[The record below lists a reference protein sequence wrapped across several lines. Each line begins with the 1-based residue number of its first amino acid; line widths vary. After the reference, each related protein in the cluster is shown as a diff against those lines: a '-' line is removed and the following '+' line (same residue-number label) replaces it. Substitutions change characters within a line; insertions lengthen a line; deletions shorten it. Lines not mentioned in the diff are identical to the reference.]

1 MRDKKFSFIIKF
13 LIILTY
19 ISTVFLLIVSLQLKN
34 TSSNT
39 KDFVPVEKI
48 TQHIRLEYSDNRIEY
63 VNTPKQVF
71 TKEPF
76 SIYVDLKY
84 FGSLHKKS
92 VALFTGSTDFTVSL
106 GSDVFYEYK
115 VPDDSLIYNGGSYD
129 YTLIDLPSQSK
140 SSLLKIHFTPK
151 LKHSNRYVLNNI
163 YIGNRINFN
172 IFLIKNELF
181 YILVTFILLILSII
195 SFIILFGSFL
205 RNEQLTENI
214 EQMKKIKYIALLS
227 FILSIYSFSGYK
239 TFIYWLSDYKI
250 LIHFLEYISMMFLSY
265 PFLKLIENKL
275 NPKFDIAVK
284 LSIIAVFLN
293 YFIQLA
299 LTIFKYAD
307 FEEMAP
313 ITYVILAIT
322 SIIVV
327 IAIIFSR
334 PEKYTERNSLFILS
348 LPIFFAIL
356 SSFIILFIG
365 TERYFSLVILSCV
378 LLLICFQVY
387 FLTNIYFKIQEKSTT
402 IKIYEKIASIDSL
415 TSLKNRYSFENDMNF
430 SRKNPTKITIISV
443 DLNNLKEINDNLGH
457 SYGDLAIKTIG
468 TFLKENIADSD
479 VYRVG
484 GDEFIIITKQDFS
497 YKDVDMLKKQ
507 NIEIDTA
514 EGKIKLDYAIGY
526 DVFDPS
532 STMDIDDVLKS
543 SDKKMYENKKLYKLN
558 K

>member
-1 MRDKKFSFIIKF
+1 MRDKKISFIIKF

-34 TSSNT
+34 NSSNT

-48 TQHIRLEYSDNRIEY
+48 TQHIRLEYNDNRIEY

-129 YTLIDLPSQSK
+129 YTLIDLPSQSE

-307 FEEMAP
+307 FEEMAS
-313 ITYVILAIT
+313 ITYVIPMN
-322 SIIVV
+322 SVV
-327 IAIIFSR
+327 SGSRSAVLTKQSVGSMFEMNRHSR
-334 PEKYTERNSLFILS
+334 PCCLWG
-348 LPIFFAIL
+348 
-356 SSFIILFIG
+356 SS
-365 TERYFSLVILSCV
+365 
-378 LLLICFQVY
+378 
-387 FLTNIYFKIQEKSTT
+387 
-402 IKIYEKIASIDSL
+402 AS
-415 TSLKNRYSFENDMNF
+415 
-430 SRKNPTKITIISV
+430 
-443 DLNNLKEINDNLGH
+443 
-457 SYGDLAIKTIG
+457 
-468 TFLKENIADSD
+468 
-479 VYRVG
+479 
-484 GDEFIIITKQDFS
+484 
-497 YKDVDMLKKQ
+497 
-507 NIEIDTA
+507 
-514 EGKIKLDYAIGY
+514 
-526 DVFDPS
+526 
-532 STMDIDDVLKS
+532 
-543 SDKKMYENKKLYKLN
+543 
-558 K
+558 

>member
-1 MRDKKFSFIIKF
+1 
-13 LIILTY
+13 
-19 ISTVFLLIVSLQLKN
+19 VFLLIVSLQLKN

-48 TQHIRLEYSDNRIEY
+48 TQHIRLEYNDNRIEY

-129 YTLIDLPSQSK
+129 YTLIDLPSQSE

-181 YILVTFILLILSII
+181 YILVTFILLI
-195 SFIILFGSFL
+195 
-205 RNEQLTENI
+205 
-214 EQMKKIKYIALLS
+214 IALLS

-250 LIHFLEYISMMFLSY
+250 LIHFFEYISMMFLSY

-365 TERYFSLVILSCV
+365 TERYFSLVIISCV

-430 SRKNPTKITIISV
+430 LRKNPTKITIISV

-468 TFLKENIADSD
+468 AFLKENIADSD

-532 STMDIDDVLKS
+532 STMDIEISLSPSFMSLISYLMSPAEFLCPCMLVLPLATFTLAS
-543 SDKKMYENKKLYKLN
+543 KLTPDILAEISRLLVW
-558 K
+558 

>member
-106 GSDVFYEYK
+106 GNNAFYDYK
-115 VPDDSLIYNGGSYD
+115 IPEDSLTYNGGGYS
-129 YTLIDLPSQSK
+129 YTLIDLPTTSN
-140 SSLLKIHFTPK
+140 SSILKIHFTPK
-151 LKHSNRYVLNNI
+151 LKHSNKYVINNI

-195 SFIILFGSFL
+195 SFIILLGSFL
-205 RNEQLTENI
+205 RNEQATENI
-214 EQMKKIKYIALLS
+214 EQRKKIKYVALLS
-227 FILSIYSFSGYK
+227 LILSIYSFSEYK
-239 TFIYWLSDYKI
+239 TFIYWLSDYKM
-250 LIHFLEYISMMFLSY
+250 LIHFFEYISMMFFSY

-275 NPKFDIAVK
+275 NPKFDFAVK
-284 LSIIAVFLN
+284 LSIIAIFLN
-293 YFIQLA
+293 YFIQLS
-299 LTIFKYAD
+299 LTISKYAD
-307 FEEMAP
+307 FEEMDP
-313 ITYVILAIT
+313 FTYIILAIT
-322 SIIVV
+322 SVIVLV
-327 IAIIFSR
+327 AIIFSR

-348 LPIFFAIL
+348 LPIIFAVL
-356 SSFIILFIG
+356 SSFIIFFIG
-365 TERYFSLVILSCV
+365 SERYFSIVILSCI
-378 LLLICFQVY
+378 LILICFQVY
-387 FLTNIYFKIQEKSTT
+387 FLTNIYSKIQEKST
-402 IKIYEKIASIDSL
+402 IRRINEKIASVDSL
-415 TSLKNRYSFENDMNF
+415 TSLKNRYSFENDMTVL
-430 SRKNPTKITIISV
+430 RQNPTKITIISV
-443 DLNNLKEINDNLGH
+443 DLNNLKELNDNLGH

-468 TFLKENIADSD
+468 TFLKENIAYSD

-532 STMDIDDVLKS
+532 SMMDIDDVLKS

>member
-1 MRDKKFSFIIKF
+1 M
-13 LIILTY
+13 
-19 ISTVFLLIVSLQLKN
+19 FLLIVSLQLKN
-34 TSSNT
+34 NSSNT
-39 KDFVPVEKI
+39 KDFVHVEKI
-48 TQHIRLEYSDNRIEY
+48 TQHIKLEYSDNRIEY

-129 YTLIDLPSQSK
+129 YTLIDLPSHSK

-195 SFIILFGSFL
+195 SFIILFGSFF

-250 LIHFLEYISMMFLSY
+250 LIHFFEYISMMFLSY

-334 PEKYTERNSLFILS
+334 PEKYAERNSLFILS
-348 LPIFFAIL
+348 LPIFFAIS

-430 SRKNPTKITIISV
+430 LRKNPTKITIISV

-468 TFLKENIADSD
+468 TFLKENIAYSD

-532 STMDIDDVLKS
+532 SMMDIDDVLKS